1 MAHEIKQVESALV
14 VDQPW
19 HGIPRVEAAAP
30 QMDWKLLEQSDL
42 DQNNPVDCSAEAWSD
57 IFARHPDL
65 LEFGND
71 YD

>member
-1 MAHEIKQVESALV
+1 MAHEIKQGKIQVIQ
-14 VDQPW
+14 QPW
-19 HGIPRVEAAAP
+19 HGIPRSESAAP
-30 QMDWKLLEQSDL
+30 QFDSDL

-57 IFARHPDL
+57 LFSRNPDL